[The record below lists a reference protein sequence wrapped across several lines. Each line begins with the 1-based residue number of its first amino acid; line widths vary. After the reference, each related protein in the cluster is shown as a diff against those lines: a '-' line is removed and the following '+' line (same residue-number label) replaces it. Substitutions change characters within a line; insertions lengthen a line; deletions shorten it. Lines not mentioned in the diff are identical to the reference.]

1 MENIDIKTLKFEDA
15 LARLEEIVA
24 QIEQGK
30 VSLEESIQQY
40 GQGIE
45 LIKQCRGI
53 LDQAEKKIQLLGRSE
68 GDALQ
73 ISGELE
79 EPQE

>member
-45 LIKQCRGI
+45 LIKQCRGV

-68 GDALQ
+68 GDTLQ